1 MYISQWSD
9 VLTIIGSI
17 SLGLLLLGFCAV
29 YITLFQKDKAEFLW
43 VGILA
48 GLQILISFTSAKE
61 CGIILAGKEFFIIAG
76 SLIYPI
82 LACGEDYINE
92 FYGKQIAKNALVAQ
106 IISRIITTIYMVLL
120 IRIPAPSLSKDN
132 YNAFYEL
139 MNILP
144 RIAVSSIIATYIAGL
159 INVTLYS
166 KIKIFTKMKKLWL
179 RSTISTITSS
189 FTNALL
195 FSTLAFWGIKGFD
208 AIMQMVILSVVVR
221 IFTGLAEIP
230 FLYIMRTFHQSID
243 KYTQKSDYIR
253 K

>member
-1 MYISQWSD
+1 MYISQWSG

-166 KIKIFTKMKKLWL
+166 K
-179 RSTISTITSS
+179 S
-189 FTNALL
+189 
-195 FSTLAFWGIKGFD
+195 
-208 AIMQMVILSVVVR
+208 
-221 IFTGLAEIP
+221 
-230 FLYIMRTFHQSID
+230 
-243 KYTQKSDYIR
+243 KYLQK
-253 K
+253 

>member
-1 MYISQWSD
+1 MYISQWSG

-159 INVTLYS
+159 INVTL
-166 KIKIFTKMKKLWL
+166 
-179 RSTISTITSS
+179 
-189 FTNALL
+189 
-195 FSTLAFWGIKGFD
+195 
-208 AIMQMVILSVVVR
+208 
-221 IFTGLAEIP
+221 
-230 FLYIMRTFHQSID
+230 
-243 KYTQKSDYIR
+243 
-253 K
+253 